1 MIKKYR
7 KIVPYVTIL
16 CSIACIGGVVA
27 MLVHQTEPATK
38 KPGYQYRV
46 MLDAFPFEEEGSYSK
61 YNYGNANTPELL
73 FGEQCEYIFYG
84 KILEARPFST
94 NTAAD
99 LAGSGSLVYAYAL
112 LKTEVL
118 KGIHGGLDK
127 GQKVYLVMPYSGD
140 DDSHEAEMIP
150 EGTEG
155 MFIPRMPTVEVTF
168 VDSQKKVDA
177 IGMVGMRDHRFCCRE
192 EYLSELKELNSL
204 EEVRDFWEEN
214 RLYFDTTAHNRH
226 KDEQMLFVSK

>member
-1 MIKKYR
+1 MIRKLR
-7 KIVPYVTIL
+7 KIVPYIAIL
-16 CSIACIGGVVA
+16 CAIACIGGVVA

-46 MLDAFPFEEEGSYSK
+46 MLDAFPFEEGGSYSR

-73 FGEQCEYIFYG
+73 FGEQCKYIFYG
-84 KILEARPFST
+84 KILDARPFST
-94 NTAAD
+94 NTADDSTGAR
-99 LAGSGSLVYAYAL
+99 VYAYAL
-112 LKTEVL
+112 LKAEVL

-127 GQKVYLVMPYSGD
+127 GQKVYLVMPYSGG
-140 DDSHEAEMIP
+140 DDSYEAEMIP
-150 EGTEG
+150 RGTEG

-177 IGMVGMRDHRFCCRE
+177 IGMVGTRDYRFCCRE
-192 EYLSELKELNSL
+192 EYLPGLKKLNSL

-214 RLYFDTTAHNRH
+214 SLYFGPDIY
-226 KDEQMLFVSK
+226 

>member
-1 MIKKYR
+1 MIRKFR
-7 KIVPYVTIL
+7 KIVPYIAIL
-16 CSIACIGGVVA
+16 CAIACIGGVVA
-27 MLVHQTEPATK
+27 MLVHQAEPATK

-46 MLDAFPFEEEGSYSK
+46 MLDAFPFEEGGSYSE
-61 YNYGNANTPELL
+61 YHYGNANTPELL

-94 NTAAD
+94 NTADDSTGAR
-99 LAGSGSLVYAYAL
+99 VYAYAL
-112 LKTEVL
+112 LKAEVL

-127 GQKVYLVMPYSGD
+127 GQKVYLVMPYSGGD
-140 DDSHEAEMIP
+140 NRYDAEAIS

-177 IGMVGMRDHRFCCRE
+177 IGMIGEIDHRFCYGE
-192 EYLSELKELNSL
+192 EYLPELRELNGL
-204 EEVRDFWEEN
+204 EEVRDFWGKN
-214 RLYFDTTAHNRH
+214 RLYYDP
-226 KDEQMLFVSK
+226 DV

>member
-1 MIKKYR
+1 MIRKFR
-7 KIVPYVTIL
+7 KIVPYIAIL
-16 CSIACIGGVVA
+16 CAIACIGGVVA
-27 MLVHQTEPATK
+27 MLVHQAEPATK

-46 MLDAFPFEEEGSYSK
+46 MLDAFPFEEGGSYSE
-61 YNYGNANTPELL
+61 YHYGNANTPELL

-94 NTAAD
+94 NTADDSTGAR
-99 LAGSGSLVYAYAL
+99 VYAYAL
-112 LKTEVL
+112 LKAEVL

-140 DDSHEAEMIP
+140 DDSYEAEMMP

-177 IGMVGMRDHRFCCRE
+177 IGMIGEIDHRFCYGE
-192 EYLSELKELNSL
+192 EYLPELRELNGL
-204 EEVRDFWEEN
+204 EEVRDFWGKN
-214 RLYFDTTAHNRH
+214 RLYYDPY
-226 KDEQMLFVSK
+226 V

>member
-1 MIKKYR
+1 MIRKFR
-7 KIVPYVTIL
+7 KIVPYIAIL
-16 CSIACIGGVVA
+16 CAIACIGGVVA
-27 MLVHQTEPATK
+27 MLVHQAEPATK

-46 MLDAFPFEEEGSYSK
+46 MLDAFPFEEGGSYSR

-94 NTAAD
+94 NTADDSTGAR
-99 LAGSGSLVYAYAL
+99 VYAYAL
-112 LKTEVL
+112 LKAEVL

-226 KDEQMLFVSK
+226 KDGQMLFVSK

>member
-1 MIKKYR
+1 MIRKFR
-7 KIVPYVTIL
+7 KIVPYIAIL
-16 CSIACIGGVVA
+16 CAIACIGGVVA
-27 MLVHQTEPATK
+27 MLVHQAEPATK

-46 MLDAFPFEEEGSYSK
+46 MLDAFPFEEGGSYSR

-94 NTAAD
+94 NTADDSTGAR
-99 LAGSGSLVYAYAL
+99 VYAYAL
-112 LKTEVL
+112 LKAEVL

-177 IGMVGMRDHRFCCRE
+177 IGMIGEIDHRFCYGE
-192 EYLSELKELNSL
+192 EYLPELRELNGL
-204 EEVRDFWEEN
+204 EEVRDFWGKN
-214 RLYFDTTAHNRH
+214 RLYYDPYA
-226 KDEQMLFVSK
+226 